1 MFNQFVKLQDV
12 NLSMVALMVNTSV
25 SRFLIYCGNIPG
37 PRVYM
42 CGLPKYSVKSTLSIC
57 QMDVD
62 NCFSL
67 PHSNFFFSLN
77 VHPYLWICSHPFEI
91 WDQPRFCQLVPYMLL
106 TSCWHSFRYWEYRK
120 QNRQKFSFLRSVH
133 SHEGERKWARYRIK
147 KYTRW
152 RRDNSKNNRFSM
164 FINCLCVD

>member
-67 PHSNFFFSLN
+67 PHSNFFFFFKCSSLFMN
-77 VHPYLWICSHPFEI
+77 LQSPIWNLGSAKVLSACSIHVTYL
-91 WDQPRFCQLVPYMLL
+91 MLAQFQVLGIHKTKQTKVLIL
-106 TSCWHSFRYWEYRK
+106 TKCT
-120 QNRQKFSFLRSVH
+120 FS
-133 SHEGERKWARYRIK
+133 
-147 KYTRW
+147 W
-152 RRDNSKNNRFSM
+152 RREKMSK
-164 FINCLCVD
+164 IQDKKIY